1 MKKQSKEQMLF
12 DLLCKTRGSNG
23 QVKVE
28 ASRSE
33 VTWDYADG
41 YNQAVED
48 IAKAIDIK
56 MKEVSNV

>member
-1 MKKQSKEQMLF
+1 MKKQSKEQMLSE
-12 DLLCKTRGSNG
+12 LLNVAWKKTDVVN
-23 QVKVE
+23 K
-28 ASRSE
+28 ALNSE

>member
-23 QVKVE
+23 QVKVS